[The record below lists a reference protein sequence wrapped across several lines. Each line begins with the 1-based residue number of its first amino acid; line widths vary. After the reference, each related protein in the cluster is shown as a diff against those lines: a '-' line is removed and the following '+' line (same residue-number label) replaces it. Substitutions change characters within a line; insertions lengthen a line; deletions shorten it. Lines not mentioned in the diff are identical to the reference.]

1 MAYWRSPLAEGPPQT
16 IWAPRLQALVREA
29 PGNRTIPMKIRQ
41 LQALRALALTGTTT
55 EAARLLHITQ
65 PAVSK
70 LIGQV
75 EGEFNVRIFD
85 RRQGRLVMTPEG
97 KTLYADVERILSQL
111 DDLAAKT
118 HDVSALGG
126 NAIRVGAM
134 PALGFGLLPSTV
146 RRFALEYPQ
155 VRCVIDVDTRERIED
170 LVSIGHYELGFV
182 TLPVQQKR
190 LTVTPLASV
199 AAVCILPPGHKFAP
213 RATIHAEDLADESF
227 VSVDPSI
234 LLRHRVD
241 AVFGERRVNRRLR
254 VQASTTV
261 LACNM
266 VAAGVGV
273 SIVHPLVALA
283 FRTQLVIRK
292 FAPSITLD
300 YAILSQPGSSS
311 RVVAAFREVA
321 ATEMTERVGALD
333 RDLPKSRR
341 KRRVG

>member
-1 MAYWRSPLAEGPPQT
+1 
-16 IWAPRLQALVREA
+16 
-29 PGNRTIPMKIRQ
+29 MKIRQ
-41 LQALRALALTGTTT
+41 LQALRAVALTGTTT
-55 EAARLLHITQ
+55 EAAVLLHVTQ

-75 EGEFNVRIFD
+75 EDEFNVRIFD
-85 RRQGRLVMTPEG
+85 RRHGRLVMTPEG
-97 KTLYADVERILSQL
+97 RTIYADVERILAQI

-118 HDVSALGG
+118 HDVGSLGG

-155 VRCVIDVDTRERIED
+155 VRCVVDIDTRGRIEE
-170 LVSIGHYELGFV
+170 LIGVGHYDVGFV
-182 TLPVQQKR
+182 TLPVQRER
-190 LTVTPLASV
+190 LLLTPLASV
-199 AAVCILPPGHKFAP
+199 AAVCILPPGHSFAP
-213 RATIHAEDLADESF
+213 KSTIRAADLAGESF

-241 AVFGERRVNRRLR
+241 AVFGERRVNRRLQ

-266 VAAGVGV
+266 VAAGIGV

-283 FRTQLVIRK
+283 FKSLLVIRK
-292 FAPSITLD
+292 FEPAITLD
-300 YAILSQPGSSS
+300 YAILGRPGSAS
-311 RVVAAFREVA
+311 RVVTAFQSAAMAEMRELI
-321 ATEMTERVGALD
+321 RLLD
-333 RDLPKSRR
+333 RDLPRSRR
-341 KRRVG
+341 TARKG